1 MRKGK
6 HEKKLHYA
14 LLQII
19 NRHVLK
25 RNLLSTINIVLVG
38 KNANGHARAG
48 NSWKFNGSRETLVTL
63 GVVVLETNLELDGL
77 DEVALLLAVGLGE
90 ELLDR
95 APHA

>member
-25 RNLLSTINIVLVG
+25 RNLLGAINIVLVG

-63 GVVVLETNLELDGL
+63 GVVVLETNLKFDSLHK
-77 DEVALLLAVGLGE
+77 VALFLAVGFSKQLFDG
-90 ELLDR
+90 

>member
-25 RNLLSTINIVLVG
+25 RNLLSTINIILVG

-63 GVVVLETNLELDGL
+63 GVVVLETNLKFDGLYEVAVIVLGRLEKLLDGT
-77 DEVALLLAVGLGE
+77 
-90 ELLDR
+90 
-95 APHA
+95 PHA